1 MSTSTTTSTSLLQN
15 LLYLAYSWLV
25 IVPVLLISTA
35 ILCGSM
41 ILVSMLG
48 MPDIASSVFGKA
60 WSRVNLA
67 VMLAGVDIEGVD
79 KINRNQSYVV
89 TANHQSLIDIYVLNG
104 YLSLDFKWVMKQE
117 LKKVPILGMACV
129 KMGHIIIDR
138 SNTKAA
144 QESINKARTSIE
156 RGNSVVFFPEGT
168 RSLDGQLLPF
178 KKGAFRLA
186 TELKLPVLPI
196 TIQGTK
202 DILPASTK
210 NWHPG
215 RIKMRILDPI
225 TAEEVAGMDA
235 NALTARTK
243 AVIEAGMKH
252 T

>member
-25 IVPVLLISTA
+25 IVPVLLISTT
-35 ILCGSM
+35 IFCGSM
-41 ILVSMLG
+41 IVVSMLG

-60 WSRVNLA
+60 WSRVNLVA
-67 VMLAGVDIEGVD
+67 MLAGVDIEGAD

-89 TANHQSLIDIYVLNG
+89 SANHQSLIDIYVLNG
-104 YLSLDFKWVMKQE
+104 YLNLDFKWVMKQE

-138 SNTKAA
+138 TNTKAA
-144 QESINKARTSIE
+144 QESINKARSSIE
-156 RGNSVVFFPEGT
+156 RGNSVIFFPEGT
-168 RSLDGQLLPF
+168 RSLDGELLPF

-210 NWHPG
+210 SWRPG

-225 TAEEVAGMDA
+225 TAEEVADMDA
-235 NALTARTK
+235 NALTVRTK